1 MFTEVWLDNAIN
13 KIVQIPNSLVYVLKM
28 KIEISVAKCS
38 KKRSYS
44 SPLPSFGGK
53 SLMFRFQNR
62 TVQPSLLFS
71 MSDCF
76 TSKRDEQRLGH
87 HEEAYA
93 YAVAER
99 RITEMVKT

>member
-1 MFTEVWLDNAIN
+1 
-13 KIVQIPNSLVYVLKM
+13 
-28 KIEISVAKCS
+28 
-38 KKRSYS
+38 
-44 SPLPSFGGK
+44 
-53 SLMFRFQNR
+53 
-62 TVQPSLLFS
+62 

-76 TSKRDEQRLGH
+76 TSKRDEHRLGH